1 MRFSNILAKAKCSTI
16 FCPGRGGYGSGEA
29 EITTAEEKPLLTS
42 GADNT
47 PMQHGITTITRRRVI
62 HPDSIDVGRFI
73 DTRVIEANREY
84 TLALDS
90 IHIYKYEGDDDDVDD
105 LSELGDSGDEEEDDD
120 IDFQFLQDWG
130 SKFDNLN
137 RIFNED

>member
-1 MRFSNILAKAKCSTI
+1 MSLAEPCLAVWG
-16 FCPGRGGYGSGEA
+16 FLGAGRGGRGGSGEE
-29 EITTAEEKPLLTS
+29 EITVSENKPLLMS
-42 GADNT
+42 GVDDTAL
-47 PMQHGITTITRRRVI
+47 QHGVTTITRRRVV

-90 IHIYKYEGDDDDVDD
+90 IHIYKYEGDDSDVDD
-105 LSELGDSGDEEEDDD
+105 LSELGDSGDEDEDDD
-120 IDFQFLQDWG
+120 QDFQFLQDWG

-137 RIFNED
+137 HIFNEE